1 MTPDNLEKLFQL
13 RKELHAHAEGAGK
26 EVKTQEILKEFI
38 RSNTSLDIVEK
49 EKWFYCIYEG
59 TKEADSKPRIA
70 FRADMDGV
78 SLPDGSV
85 AHRCGHD
92 GHSTVLAGLALE
104 LEEKK
109 PKRNVVLL
117 FQYGEET
124 GEGAREC
131 KKTLADT
138 KTDEIYGFHNI
149 PGYPVKSVLIRE
161 ETFACAS
168 KGMIIHL
175 TGKPSHAAYP
185 EAGIN
190 PAFAIG
196 ELITKLPAILDQKQY
211 KGMVLCTVIKIS
223 VGDEAFG
230 VSASEGEVLFT
241 IRGHYEED
249 LEKLQCKIEEFVK
262 EQALKTGLEYSFA
275 YSEEFPETKNNS
287 TCVEKVK
294 KVCDRL
300 GFSSNY
306 PAEPFRWSED
316 FGHYLKDTKGAFFG
330 IGDGESYAQ
339 LHTETYDFP
348 DEIIETA
355 VSMFYGI
362 VEE

>member
-1 MTPDNLEKLFQL
+1 MTQENLEKLYQL

-26 EVKTQEILKEFI
+26 EVRTQEILKKFI
-38 RSNTSLDIVEK
+38 RSNTSLKIVE
-49 EKWFYCIYEG
+49 EGKWFYCIYEG
-59 TKEADSKPRIA
+59 RKEAKEKTRIA

-78 SLPDGSV
+78 SSPDGSV

-109 PKRNVVLL
+109 PERDVILL
-117 FQYGEET
+117 FQHGEET

-131 KKTLADT
+131 KKTLKDT
-138 KTDEIYGFHNI
+138 NTDEIYGFHNI
-149 PGYPVKSVLIRE
+149 PGYPVGSVLIRE

-190 PAFAIG
+190 PAFVIG
-196 ELITKLPAILDQKQY
+196 ELITSLPDLLEQKHY
-211 KGMVLCTVIKIS
+211 KGMVLCTVIKIL

-230 VSASEGEVLFT
+230 VSASEGEILLT
-241 IRGHYEED
+241 IRAHYEED
-249 LEKLQCKIEEFVK
+249 LEKLQDKMERFVK
-262 EQALKTGLEYSFA
+262 EHAQKSGLEYSFA
-275 YSEEFPETKNNS
+275 YSEEFPETRNYS
-287 TCVEKVK
+287 TCVETIK
-294 KVCDRL
+294 KVSDKL
-300 GFSSNY
+300 GLLSVY
-306 PAEPFRWSED
+306 PEEPFRWSED

-330 IGDGESYAQ
+330 IGDGETYTQ
-339 LHTETYDFP
+339 LHTETYEFP
-348 DEIIETA
+348 DEIIKTA

-362 VEE
+362 IEE